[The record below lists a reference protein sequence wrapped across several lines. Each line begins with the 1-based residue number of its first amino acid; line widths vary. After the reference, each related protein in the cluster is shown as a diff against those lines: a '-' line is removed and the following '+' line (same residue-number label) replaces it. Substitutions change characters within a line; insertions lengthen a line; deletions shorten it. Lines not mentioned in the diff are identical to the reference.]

1 MQRMRLIDSV
11 KMKPA
16 FLSVLLLATA
26 LAAPMAPAAAA
37 PPPAAT
43 QAEVTHLFAYLA
55 GSNCQFNRNGS
66 WYPAPDAAAHLKK
79 KYDYLADKGVIST
92 SESFIELGAS
102 KSSVSGKPYLV
113 KCGQA
118 QPVES
123 APWLGAE
130 LARYRQKAAGK

>member
-16 FLSVLLLATA
+16 FLSALLLATV
-26 LAAPMAPAAAA
+26 LAVPMAPAAAA
-37 PPPAAT
+37 PPPAT

-66 WYPAPDAAAHLKK
+66 WFSAPDAAAHLKK
-79 KYDYLADKGVIST
+79 KYDYLADKGVIGT
-92 SESFIELGAS
+92 SERFIELGAS

>member
-11 KMKPA
+11 NMKPA
-16 FLSVLLLATA
+16 LLSLLLLATA
-26 LAAPMAPAAAA
+26 LAIPMAPAAAA

-66 WYPAPDAAAHLKK
+66 WYSAPDAAAHLKK
-79 KYDYLADKGVIST
+79 KYDYLADKGAIGT

-118 QPVES
+118 QPEQS

-130 LARYRQKAAGK
+130 LARYRQKGAGK

>member
-1 MQRMRLIDSV
+1 
-11 KMKPA
+11 MKPA
-16 FLSVLLLATA
+16 FLSSLLLSAA
-26 LAAPMAPAAAA
+26 LAVSAASASAA

-43 QAEVTHLFAYLA
+43 QAEVSHLLAYLA

-79 KYDYLADKGVIST
+79 KYDYLVDKGAIGS
-92 SESFIELGAS
+92 SEAFIELGAS

-130 LARYRQKAAGK
+130 LARYRQKAPGK

>member
-1 MQRMRLIDSV
+1 
-11 KMKPA
+11 MKPA
-16 FLSVLLLATA
+16 FLSALLLATV
-26 LAAPMAPAAAA
+26 LAVPMAPAAAA
-37 PPPAAT
+37 PPPAT

-66 WYPAPDAAAHLKK
+66 WFSAPDAAAHLKK
-79 KYDYLADKGVIST
+79 KYDYLADKGVIGT
-92 SESFIELGAS
+92 SERFIELGAS